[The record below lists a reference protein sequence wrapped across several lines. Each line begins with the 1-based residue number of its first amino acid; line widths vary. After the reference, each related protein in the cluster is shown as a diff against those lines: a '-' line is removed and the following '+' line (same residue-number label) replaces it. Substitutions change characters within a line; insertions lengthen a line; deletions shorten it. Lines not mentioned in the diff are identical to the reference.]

1 VLKNCTFCCL
11 SPRLIELIILMAQL
25 CVVFA
30 DFLSFSTIDNTD
42 SLVGAALVQFVR
54 SFTFFNYLTDCEFIA

>member
-1 VLKNCTFCCL
+1 
-11 SPRLIELIILMAQL
+11 MAQL

-30 DFLSFSTIDNTD
+30 DYLSFSTIDNTD

-54 SFTFFNYLTDCEFIA
+54 SFTFFNYLTDREFIA